1 MAKKNR
7 GTRPPVVNVT
17 SSTTVEVNGGISS
30 AEFQSLLNIQTNSL
44 QELQGVRKL
53 LELSKE
59 MSKAGGDSSSAGA
72 SPQRIQIDILGQI
85 KEQVKQSRKYYK
97 SQEEFEAEW
106 RKEARDIAEMSKG
119 MRTFKTLGEKLQD
132 KKDGIK
138 GALSADSLKSG
149 LLKSLNFGGM
159 LDKVI
164 AKGDFI
170 KQQKALG
177 SGQSNKSLGADFEA
191 HNNALK
197 ASKKNE
203 AEISKVK
210 TAAKTDNEDLLRQ
223 KNPEFAALLDKRR
236 EHADT
241 LSTHNRAYDAAAPKS
256 DGPIRRID
264 DRGMAPIPTANKS
277 STQTAAEQTQG
288 AEQQEE
294 QMRAVGHQTELL
306 EKIEKNTGGKSAD
319 QKAQSASGEGGGG
332 ILAGIGAGLKAIGGG
347 LKGFGEGAGKGI
359 KGLLTGIAEG
369 IAAFGKTNVIKGAAA
384 MVILAGALY
393 ITGKALQEF
402 GKVEWESIAK
412 GGVAL
417 LGLAGIAM
425 LLGKGST
432 EMIKGGL
439 AIAILGGALWV
450 AGKGF
455 QTFAELDWETIGKGL
470 VALLG
475 LGAVAAVLGLALPFI
490 IPGAIAI
497 GALGLALVPFAAAM
511 ALAGPAMDEFAS
523 GMERLSKISGDDLL
537 KIALGIGAVGVAM
550 AAFGA
555 GQAVAGLG
563 NLVGRFLTLG
573 TDSPVD
579 QLIKIG
585 NAGEGVM
592 KAAQGL
598 SKLSD
603 AMQGFGKVDKK
614 GMEAVNDFPWIRATA
629 FVAAGGA
636 METAGSKVYNASK
649 GNADEKAVAGANAGG
664 SKTNVVNAPVT
675 TNNNTTQVQ
684 MRPPIRNEESS
695 QSRYAASRYA

>member
-1 MAKKNR
+1 MAK
-7 GTRPPVVNVT
+7 PPVTVHVS
-17 SSTTVEVNGGISS
+17 SST
-30 AEFQSLLNIQTNSL
+30 FQSLLDSQQASL
-44 QELQGVRKL
+44 HELQGVRKL
-53 LELSKE
+53 MELSNELSKRA
-59 MSKAGGDSSSAGA
+59 SVDSIAAGA
-72 SPQRIQIDILGQI
+72 GSGGPQKIQIDILGQI
-85 KEQVKQSRKYYK
+85 KEQVKLTRQRGK
-97 SQEEFEAEW
+97 SQDEFEAEW
-106 RKEARDIAEMSKG
+106 RKEAADIAEMSKG

-177 SGQSNKSLGADFEA
+177 SGQTNKQLGADFEA

-197 ASKKNE
+197 ASRKNE

-210 TAAKTDNEDLLRQ
+210 AAAKTDDEDFIRQ

-241 LSTHNRAYDAAAPKS
+241 LSTHNRAYDVAAPKS

-319 QKAQSASGEGGGG
+319 QKAQAASGEGGSG

-439 AIAILGGALWV
+439 AIAVLGGALWV

-455 QTFAELDWETIGKGL
+455 QTFAELDWEGIAKGL

-490 IPGAIAI
+490 IPGAVAI

-537 KIALGIGAVGVAM
+537 KIALGIGAVGAAM

-636 METAGSKVYNASK
+636 MEAAGNKVYNASK
-649 GNADEKAVAGANAGG
+649 GNADEKATAGDAAGG
-664 SKTNVVNAPVT
+664 NKTAVVNAPVT
-675 TNNNTTQVQ
+675 TNNTTNKAEI
-684 MRPPIRNEESS
+684 RPPIRNQESS
-695 QSRYAASRYA
+695 QSKYLAAKYA

>member
-1 MAKKNR
+1 MAK
-7 GTRPPVVNVT
+7 PPVTVHVS
-17 SSTTVEVNGGISS
+17 SST
-30 AEFQSLLNIQTNSL
+30 FQNLLDAQKDSLH
-44 QELQGVRKL
+44 ELQSVRKL
-53 LELSKE
+53 MELSNELTKK
-59 MSKAGGDSSSAGA
+59 SNVDSIAAGSGSGG
-72 SPQRIQIDILGQI
+72 PQKIQIDILGQI
-85 KEQVKQSRKYYK
+85 KEHVKQSRKYYK

-106 RKEARDIAEMSKG
+106 RKEAKDIAEMSKG

-132 KKDGIK
+132 KKEGMK
-138 GALSADSLKSG
+138 GALSADNIKSS

-177 SGQSNKSLGADFEA
+177 SGQSNKQLGADFEA

-197 ASKKNE
+197 ASRKNE
-203 AEISKVK
+203 AEIDKVK
-210 TAAKTDNEDLLRQ
+210 KAAKTDDEDFLRN
-223 KNPEFAALLDKRR
+223 KNPEFAAMLEKRR

-241 LSTHNRAYDAAAPKS
+241 LSTHNRAYDAAAPKG

-264 DRGMAPIPTANKS
+264 DRGMAPIPAPVNKS

-319 QKAQSASGEGGGG
+319 QKAQTASGEGGGG
-332 ILAGIGAGLKAIGGG
+332 ILAGIGAGLKALGGG

-359 KGLLTGIAEG
+359 KGLLTGIAQG
-369 IAAFGKTNVIKGAAA
+369 IGAFGKTNVIKGAAS

-425 LLGKGST
+425 LLGKAST

-455 QTFAELDWETIGKGL
+455 ETFANLEWEDIGKGL

-490 IPGAIAI
+490 IPGAVAIA
-497 GALGLALVPFAAAM
+497 ALGLALVPFAAAM

-537 KIALGIGAVGVAM
+537 KIALGIGAVGAAM

-573 TDSPVD
+573 TDSPVE

-592 KAAQGL
+592 KAATGL

-614 GMEAVNDFPWIRATA
+614 GMEAVNEFPWIRATA

-636 METAGSKVYNASK
+636 MEAAGNKVYNASK
-649 GNADEKAVAGANAGG
+649 GNADEKAVAAGSGGG
-664 SKTNVVNAPVT
+664 SKTAVVNAPVT
-675 TNNNTTQVQ
+675 TNNTTNKSEI
-684 MRPPIRNEESS
+684 RPPIRNQESS
-695 QSRYAASRYA
+695 QSKYLAAKYA